1 MMMIKMVVPPE
12 QGFFHVVIRNSNL
25 KISKVEPRNCLD
37 IFPSMFAEHVTMVM
51 IIKSRFVN

>member
-1 MMMIKMVVPPE
+1 MIKMVVPPE